1 MIRGP
6 QALESLQIVNG
17 GMSAM
22 HSLRKALA
30 GFALLM
36 LAAFSSGCS
45 VERFAANKI
54 GDTLASSGTTYSADN
69 DPELIGAAL
78 PFSLKLMESVLAS
91 TPQHR
96 DLLAAT
102 SAGFTQYAYAFVQQ
116 QADATALED
125 TDRAWAA
132 WNRARRLYLRARD
145 YGLRGLDVALPGF
158 SGELRA
164 DHAAAVQR
172 ASAAEVDLLYWT
184 AVSWVAAISLGK
196 DDPSL
201 VAELPLVS
209 AMIDRALALDEDWGR
224 GAIHSFLITYSM
236 ARPDAGPEA
245 VANARRHYDRA
256 IELTQGRAA
265 GPHVS
270 WAEAVCLPQG
280 DRACFEQAVAAAIK
294 INPEDDPA
302 TRLVNIIMQR
312 RAAWL
317 SANLDRWI
325 LPPIDDTAVTEE
337 PTT

>member
-1 MIRGP
+1 MNALRRG
-6 QALESLQIVNG
+6 
-17 GMSAM
+17 
-22 HSLRKALA
+22 LA
-30 GFALLM
+30 GIALLA

-54 GDTLASSGTTYSADN
+54 GDTLASSGTTYSSDD
-69 DPELIGAAL
+69 DPDLIGEAL

-91 TPQHR
+91 TPEHR
-96 DLLAAT
+96 GLLAAT

-116 QADATALED
+116 QADATALDD
-125 TDRAWAA
+125 TDRAWTQ

-145 YGLRGLDVALPGF
+145 YGLRGLDVAIPGF
-158 SGELRA
+158 SDGLRGDA
-164 DHAAAVQR
+164 AAAVAR

-196 DDPSL
+196 DDPLL

-209 AMIDRALALDEDWGR
+209 AMIDRALALDEAWDR

-245 VANARRHYDRA
+245 SASARRHYDRA
-256 IELTQGRAA
+256 VELSQGRAA

-270 WAEAVCLPQG
+270 WAEAVCLPQE
-280 DRACFEQAVAAAIK
+280 DRTCFEQAIAAAAK
-294 INPEDDPA
+294 INPDDDPA

-317 SANLDRWI
+317 SANLERWI
-325 LPPIDDTAVTEE
+325 LPPIDDAAATEE
-337 PTT
+337 PDT